1 MLYEFLRDQ
10 GSLIAGVLALIAGI
24 LAYRAGVTQAKATM
38 DAANREI
45 AANKD
50 AISAAQEQTRVAQR
64 QISVTLQQERR
75 RTAQETYG
83 FLATLDAAM
92 GTVLQDV
99 EASREL
105 FANQA
110 QHGSSPMAYTARQ
123 RIKKTA
129 FADLRSGCLRLG
141 GELTASFLSLDNKI
155 DVFATKWYTR
165 PGTTGGEIREG
176 SNTGLLDELRDI
188 EEHATSLRDQGA
200 NEMKHCTAVLA
211 ETQSPDVL

>member
-75 RTAQETYG
+75 RIAQETYG

-123 RIKKTA
+123 RIKEDGVRRPPQRVSA
-129 FADLRSGCLRLG
+129 SRRRADRV
-141 GELTASFLSLDNKI
+141 I
-155 DVFATKWYTR
+155 
-165 PGTTGGEIREG
+165 P
-176 SNTGLLDELRDI
+176 
-188 EEHATSLRDQGA
+188 
-200 NEMKHCTAVLA
+200 
-211 ETQSPDVL
+211 